1 MENPMSASHD
11 EFRMQ
16 IVDASSS
23 LVDRGVLSF
32 SGHGNASVRIP
43 GTETML
49 LTGVSTLL
57 NTRAETL
64 AIVDFEGN
72 TVEGEVASTSRE
84 IIQMHACVYKI
95 RDDVQSVIH
104 THSTYSTAFA
114 LAHEPIP
121 CAYEALLRMGLD
133 QDVPVAPW
141 GPRGSDASVRY
152 IVDAVNGSPG
162 TMAVLLANH
171 GVLAFGADAPAA
183 ARGIIAM
190 EEAAAMTIA
199 AKQLGGP
206 KPFPADA
213 MRQVQERLQTFAR

>member
-1 MENPMSASHD
+1 MTGSHAD
-11 EFRMQ
+11 FRKQ
-16 IVDASSS
+16 IVDASNN
-23 LVDRGVLSF
+23 LVNTGVLSF

-43 GTETML
+43 GTDTML

-57 NTRAETL
+57 NTREETL
-64 AIVDFEGN
+64 AVVDFEGN
-72 TVEGEVASTSRE
+72 AVEGEVASTSRE

-104 THSTYSTAFA
+104 THSTYATAFA

-121 CAYEALLRMGLD
+121 CRYEALLRMGLD
-133 QDVPVAPW
+133 QDIPVAPW

-152 IVDAVNGSPG
+152 IVEAVNGSPG

-171 GVLAFGADAPAA
+171 GVLAFGTDAPSA
-183 ARGIIAM
+183 ARGIVAM
-190 EEAAAMTIA
+190 EEAAVMTLA
-199 AKQLGGP
+199 ASQLGGA

-213 MRQVQERLQTFAR
+213 MRQVQERLKTFAR